1 MAQNHYQEIFRDAT
15 AFLGIFP
22 EGTAMEKHLY
32 WKVSHGQLIALNLL
46 DGMEQWSTLLV

>member
-1 MAQNHYQEIFRDAT
+1 MAQNNYQEIFRDAT

-22 EGTAMEKHLY
+22 EKATDVFR
-32 WKVSHGQLIALNLL
+32 KVSHGQLIVLNLL